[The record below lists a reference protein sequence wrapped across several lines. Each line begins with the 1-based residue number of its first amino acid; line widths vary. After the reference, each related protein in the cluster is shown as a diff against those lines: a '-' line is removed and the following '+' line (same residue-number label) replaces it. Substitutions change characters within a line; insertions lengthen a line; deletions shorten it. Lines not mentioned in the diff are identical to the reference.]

1 MGVTETITSVWN
13 GYDDETRR
21 QELSHWRGVGKW
33 ADDKKWQAVGKR
45 SLQRFQKLRRH
56 TRNKGRVEDLQL
68 NMLEW
73 GPGGG
78 SNAFAFRD
86 VAKAY
91 YGIDISEK
99 NLAETARVMTEKDRG
114 DVFRPV
120 HLQDDP
126 SSITAH
132 IAEPLDAFLSTAV
145 FQHFPTKDYG
155 FDVLKAIRSVCREGA
170 LGLIQTRYDNGEHTY
185 RPNTSVE
192 QYKKRFITATSYG
205 IDEFWAL
212 CGDAGFE
219 VQYVSELNFKSH
231 YVTYAMVAT

>member
-21 QELSHWRGVGKW
+21 QELSHWRGIGKW
-33 ADDKKWQAVGKR
+33 ADDRKWQSVGKR
-45 SLQRFQKLRRH
+45 SVQRLQQLRRH
-56 TRNKGRVEDLQL
+56 TRNKGRLQDLQL

-86 VAKAY
+86 VAQAY

-99 NLAETARVMTEKDRG
+99 NLGETARVMTEEGRG

-126 SSITAH
+126 ATISAH
-132 IAEPLDAFLSTAV
+132 VTEPLDAFLSTAV
-145 FQHFPTKDYG
+145 FQHFPSKEYG
-155 FDVLKAIRSVCREGA
+155 ADVLKAIRSVCREGA
-170 LGLIQTRYDNGEHTY
+170 LGLIQTRYDNGDHNF
-185 RPNTSVE
+185 RPNSSVE
-192 QYKKRFITATSYG
+192 QYEKRFIKATSYR

-212 CGDAGFE
+212 CEDNGFE
-219 VQYVSELNFKSH
+219 VLYLGELNAKSH
-231 YVTYAMVAT
+231 YATYAMMAV